1 MVTTYDIAKRTG
13 LNQSTVSRVLSGFP
27 HVNPKTAKK
36 VYAACRKLNYVPNA
50 LARGLRTRRT
60 RTIAIHMPYG
70 AQTVLADPFVPV
82 FLSGASREAGRL
94 GFSVLISH
102 WDPEMDL
109 STLVRSRR
117 ADGVIITSP
126 SRNDPAIE
134 TLIKENI
141 PFVTGHYENR
151 IPGHSVYVDIDNRHS
166 GYQAGKFMIS
176 RGHKKIALV
185 TEGAESIVGQDFH
198 AGLWDALKEAGLKA
212 EARFLKR
219 VPITFEAGFEAG
231 RGLLAEKIPPT
242 AIIANTALTVFG
254 VLEAVRKSGKD
265 VCVLGIASPLL
276 KSLHPELPMIQAPIE
291 ELGRQMAAG
300 LIELIQTGKG
310 LPKSK
315 SEPRMLYTQ
324 IIDEQGN
331 IFMEEP

>member
-36 VYAACRKLNYVPNA
+36 VYAACRKLNYVPNVM
-50 LARGLRTRRT
+50 ARGLKTRRT

-82 FLSGASREAGRL
+82 FLSGVSREAGRL

-102 WDPEMDL
+102 
-109 STLVRSRR
+109 
-117 ADGVIITSP
+117 AVIITSP

-151 IPGHSVYVDIDNRHS
+151 VSGHSIYVDIDNRHS
-166 GYQAGKFMIS
+166 GYQAGKFLILH
-176 RGHKKIALV
+176 GHKKIALV

-198 AGLWDALKEAGLKA
+198 AGLWDALKEASLKP

-231 RGLLAEKIPPT
+231 RELLAEKSPPT

-254 VLEAVRKSGKD
+254 VLEAARKFGKD
-265 VCVLGIASPLL
+265 ICVLGIASPLL

-310 LPKSK
+310 FST